1 MNLSDST
8 RELAKVV
15 ISKPEISIGTRPS
28 AKSIKLVDICMTYRV
43 AMGAQTGCYG
53 YLIYMSSLPLS
64 VYTLELM

>member
-28 AKSIKLVDICMTYRV
+28 AKSIKLVDMTYKV
-43 AMGAQTGCYG
+43 AMVAQTGCYG